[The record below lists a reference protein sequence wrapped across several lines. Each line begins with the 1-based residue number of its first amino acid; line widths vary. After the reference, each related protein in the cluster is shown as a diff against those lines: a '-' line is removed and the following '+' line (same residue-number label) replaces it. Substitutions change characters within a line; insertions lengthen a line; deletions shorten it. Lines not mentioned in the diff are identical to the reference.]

1 MSLDKSKIS
10 GFRIKQNDSCV
21 GLGVDGPSRH
31 IGLHRLGLK
40 PLLTANNKAS
50 MDLATLEST
59 PDFDRSGLLR
69 HVLDQFKI
77 SRHGAHGPAH
87 WARVRLH
94 GLKVGREREAD
105 VLVVELFA
113 FLHDSQRLNE
123 YSDRLHGARAAEF
136 AVSLNGRF
144 FDLKA
149 VQLDKLC
156 FAMEHHSG
164 GDVHTC
170 ATIQSCWDGDRLDL
184 GRVGIQPHKDY
195 LSLEAVRLI
204 ASATRMSKRHKTG

>member
-1 MSLDKSKIS
+1 MSLDKRKIS

-21 GLGVDGPSRH
+21 GLGVDRPSRH

-59 PDFDRSGLLR
+59 PDFNRSGLLS

-94 GLKVGREREAD
+94 GLKLGRSRGGD

-123 YSDRLHGARAAEF
+123 YSDRFHGSRAAEF
-136 AVSLNGRF
+136 AASLNGRF
-144 FDLKA
+144 FDLKPE
-149 VQLDKLC
+149 QLDKLYY
-156 FAMEHHSG
+156 AMEHHSG
-164 GDVHTC
+164 GEVHSC
-170 ATIQSCWDGDRLDL
+170 PTIQSCWDGDRLDL
-184 GRVGIQPHKDY
+184 GRVGIRPHKDY
-195 LSLEAVRLI
+195 LSLEAAKMI
-204 ASATRMSKRHKTG
+204 ASATRMSKGLSTG

>member
-1 MSLDKSKIS
+1 M
-10 GFRIKQNDSCV
+10 V
-21 GLGVDGPSRH
+21 
-31 IGLHRLGLK
+31 
-40 PLLTANNKAS
+40 KAS
-50 MDLATLEST
+50 RLTSHRFGWQLLVTAETKGLMDLETLEST
-59 PDFDRSGLLR
+59 PDFDRSGLLG

-94 GLKVGREREAD
+94 GLKLGRSRGGD

-123 YSDRLHGARAAEF
+123 YSDRFHGSRAAEF
-136 AVSLNGRF
+136 AASLNGQF
-144 FDLKA
+144 FDLKPE
-149 VQLDKLC
+149 QLDQLC
-156 FAMEHHSG
+156 YAMEHHSG
-164 GDVHTC
+164 GDVHSC

-195 LSLEAVRLI
+195 LSLEAARMI

>member
-1 MSLDKSKIS
+1 
-10 GFRIKQNDSCV
+10 V
-21 GLGVDGPSRH
+21 
-31 IGLHRLGLK
+31 
-40 PLLTANNKAS
+40 KAS
-50 MDLATLEST
+50 KFTSHRFDQQLLVTEKDKGPMDLESLEPT
-59 PDFDRSGLLR
+59 PDFDRSGLLS

-94 GLKVGREREAD
+94 GLKLGRSRGGD

-123 YSDRLHGARAAEF
+123 YSDRLHGSRAAEF

-144 FDLKA
+144 FDLKTE
-149 VQLDKLC
+149 QLDKLC
-156 FAMEHHSG
+156 YAMEHHSG
-164 GDVHTC
+164 GVVHTC

-184 GRVGIQPHKDY
+184 GRVGIKPHKDY
-195 LSLEAVRLI
+195 LSVEAAKMI
-204 ASATRMSKRHKTG
+204 ASATRMSKGLSSG

>member
-1 MSLDKSKIS
+1 
-10 GFRIKQNDSCV
+10 
-21 GLGVDGPSRH
+21 
-31 IGLHRLGLK
+31 
-40 PLLTANNKAS
+40 
-50 MDLATLEST
+50 MDLETLEST

-94 GLKVGREREAD
+94 GLKLGRSRGGD

-123 YSDRLHGARAAEF
+123 YSDRHHGSRAARF
-136 AVSLNGRF
+136 AASLNGRF
-144 FDLKA
+144 FDLKTE
-149 VQLDKLC
+149 QLDQLC
-156 FAMEHHSG
+156 YAMEHHSG
-164 GDVHTC
+164 GDVHSC

-184 GRVGIQPHKDY
+184 GRVGIRPHKDY
-195 LSLEAVRLI
+195 LSQEAAKMI
-204 ASATRMSKRHKTG
+204 ASATQMSEGFSTG

>member
-1 MSLDKSKIS
+1 
-10 GFRIKQNDSCV
+10 
-21 GLGVDGPSRH
+21 
-31 IGLHRLGLK
+31 
-40 PLLTANNKAS
+40 
-50 MDLATLEST
+50 MDLETLEST

-94 GLKVGREREAD
+94 GLKLGRSRGGD

-113 FLHDSQRLNE
+113 FLHDSQRVNE
-123 YSDRLHGARAAEF
+123 YSDRLHGSRAAEF
-136 AVSLNGRF
+136 AASLNGRF
-144 FDLKA
+144 FDLKTE
-149 VQLDKLC
+149 QLDQLC
-156 FAMEHHSG
+156 YAMEHHSG
-164 GDVHTC
+164 GDVHSC

-195 LSLEAVRLI
+195 LSMEAAKMI
-204 ASATRMSKRHKTG
+204 ASATRMSKGLSTG